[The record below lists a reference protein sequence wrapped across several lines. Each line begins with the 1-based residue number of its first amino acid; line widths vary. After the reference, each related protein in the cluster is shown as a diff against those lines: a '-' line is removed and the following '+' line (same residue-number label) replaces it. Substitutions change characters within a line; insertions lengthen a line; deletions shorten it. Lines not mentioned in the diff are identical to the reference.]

1 MKYRVSITFL
11 LISTLMLAV
20 GCDLLS
26 TESSENPSLYIQ
38 TDKEIY
44 SLSDDEFINVDIMNR
59 SFRTFH
65 YSTCFGKTVEVL
77 RDGKVKN
84 KIGLPI
90 CDCICPAELKPGRQI
105 DNEISR
111 VNISEIRR
119 FSDRLHVDQ
128 SISYRIRYQIYSDK
142 VVFTNHTPPPDLPRS
157 NEFKFTH

>member
-11 LISTLMLAV
+11 VISVLIFAA

-26 TESSENPSLYIQ
+26 SEPEGSQSLHIQ

-44 SLSDDEFINVDIMNR
+44 SLSDDEFIEVNITNR

-77 RDGKVKN
+77 RDEKVKN
-84 KIGLPI
+84 SINLPI
-90 CDCICPAELKPGRQI
+90 CYCICPAELKPGRQI

-111 VNISEIRR
+111 ISISEIRR
-119 FSDRLHVDQ
+119 FADTLHVDQ

-142 VVFTNHTPPPDLPRS
+142 VVFTNHTPPPELPRS
-157 NEFKFTH
+157 NEFKLTP

>member
-1 MKYRVSITFL
+1 MKYRISITFL
-11 LISTLMLAV
+11 VISVLILAA

-26 TESSENPSLYIQ
+26 SESSENQSLHIQ

-44 SLSDDEFINVDIMNR
+44 SLSDDEFIEVNITNR

-77 RDGKVKN
+77 RDGSVEN
-84 KIGLPI
+84 NIGLPI
-90 CDCICPAELKPGRQI
+90 CYCICPAELKPGRQI

-119 FSDRLHVDQ
+119 FADTLHVDQ